1 MGLFRKKKR
10 KKNMPLGGESTQ
22 ELLGAEYFT
31 QYGVKTLT
39 DEKLFFT
46 IQPVN
51 ISVMS
56 PENIANK
63 IHAFTVVL
71 TTHPELEIFCTD
83 ANECFDS
90 NKIYVKELVKKERV
104 GSVREVLRGDDEFL
118 DKMQTETATSRQFML
133 IYPLRGL
140 KPEQVFTTANSI
152 EKTVTDQGF
161 EIKREGIMGIQRMTG
176 NYLRTA
182 LNGDMMP
189 LVDGGQ
195 YLASERKGR

>member
-10 KKNMPLGGESTQ
+10 KKKSAFGESTQ

-31 QYGVKTLT
+31 RYGVKTLT

-56 PENIANK
+56 PENIARK
-63 IHAFTVVL
+63 I
-71 TTHPELEIFCTD
+71 ELFSLILIHYPTIEIFCTD

-90 NKIYVKELVKKERV
+90 NKIYVRELIRKERV
-104 GSVREVLRGDDEFL
+104 ESVREVLRGDDEFL
-118 DKMQTETATSRQFML
+118 DRMQTETATSRQ
-133 IYPLRGL
+133 L
-140 KPEQVFTTANSI
+140 KPEQVFSTITEI
-152 EKTVTDQGF
+152 EKTVSDQGF
-161 EIKREGIMGIQRMTG
+161 EIRREEITGIQRMTG

-182 LNGDMMP
+182 LNGDAMP
-189 LVDGGQ
+189 PVDGIQ
-195 YLASERKGR
+195 YLAPERKES